1 VQPHVAVRS
10 YAEARSRAA
19 LELNAAQERSCAA
32 QQPGQELLPIR
43 QKQQDGASEAWKL
56 AG

>member
-1 VQPHVAVRS
+1 VQPHVAVLS

-19 LELNAAQERSCAA
+19 LELHAAQERSCAA
-32 QQPGQELLPIR
+32 QQLGQELLPIW
-43 QKQQDGASEAWKL
+43 QKPQNGDSKAWKL